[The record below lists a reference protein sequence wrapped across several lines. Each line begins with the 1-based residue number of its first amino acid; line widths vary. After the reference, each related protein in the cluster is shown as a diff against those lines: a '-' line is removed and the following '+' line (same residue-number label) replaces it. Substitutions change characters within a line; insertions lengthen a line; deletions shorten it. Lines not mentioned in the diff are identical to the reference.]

1 MCFEG
6 VLLAECVFVSATT
19 LQFKGG
25 VGVPQALERTALPFP
40 VLQQARVP
48 LQPPEGAVEAGWLVS
63 RLPNTLEAKPQSF
76 LSRDLVGVIHVFS

>member
-1 MCFEG
+1 MYI
-6 VLLAECVFVSATT
+6 SAPTQ
-19 LQFKGG
+19 QFKGG
-25 VGVPQALERTALPFP
+25 VGVLQALERSALPFP